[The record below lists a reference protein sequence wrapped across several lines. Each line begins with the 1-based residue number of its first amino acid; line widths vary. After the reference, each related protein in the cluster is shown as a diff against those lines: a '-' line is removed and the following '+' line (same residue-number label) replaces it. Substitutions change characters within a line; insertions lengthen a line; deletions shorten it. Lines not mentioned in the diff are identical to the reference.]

1 MATKDDKSQK
11 FNPFRNRNQAIQP
24 TEDANLPVVQLQN
37 SPPTLAQLETEIKF
51 HISQIS
57 QNIIEIGTRLIQAKS
72 LVQHGQWSKWLE
84 SNFALTNSTAAK
96 FMKAAKRFGR
106 DSKLVSIPHLN
117 STQMITLLSL
127 PEADTEKFIKEQEET
142 GSPVENM
149 TAKTLRGKVKTW
161 KQKSTHAVNKKTNIK
176 NAPET
181 SHLTQSEELIHTDES
196 VENNLSSVADSL
208 EGNTKQEELQPVTI
222 DIQTTNTISVDSEQ
236 NVFINFFNVSNEL
249 LQRTDLKQYITKCA
263 SEDTTTFKTN
273 IDNLFKLIDI
283 VQDVL
288 DGK

>member
-1 MATKDDKSQK
+1 MDTQ
-11 FNPFRNRNQAIQP
+11 
-24 TEDANLPVVQLQN
+24 DAVVPAVQSQN
-37 SPPTLAQLETEIKF
+37 SSPTLAQLEDEIKF

-72 LVQHGQWSKWLE
+72 LIKHGEWSKWLE
-84 SNFALTNSTAAK
+84 RNFALTNFTAAK
-96 FMKAAKRFGR
+96 FMKVAKRFGK
-106 DSKLVSIPHLN
+106 DSKLVSIPNLN

-127 PEADTEKFIKEQEET
+127 PEADTEKFIKEQEEN
-142 GSPVENM
+142 GSPVGNM

-161 KQKSTHAVNKKTNIK
+161 KKKETHAVNNKTDIE

-181 SHLTQSEELIHTDES
+181 PHLAKSEEQIHTDES
-196 VENNLSSVADSL
+196 VKNDLSPVADSSG
-208 EGNTKQEELQPVTI
+208 ENVKQEELQPATI
-222 DIQTTNTISVDSEQ
+222 DIQTTDTASVDSEQ
-236 NVFINFFNVSNEL
+236 NVFINFFNVSNKL
-249 LQRTDLKQYITKCA
+249 LKRTDLKQYIAKCA
-263 SEDTTTFKTN
+263 SEDTKTFKDN